1 MYDTI
6 IAYEFWKA
14 KVLYRLHEILV
25 GKFKSELKITGV
37 GRRATFEPL
46 IYSEHFFFVATG
58 KLLNILQSG
67 LES

>member
-37 GRRATFEPL
+37 GRMATFEPS
-46 IYSEHFFFVATG
+46 IYSEHFFVATG